1 MGTERLPV
9 PKLLMQ
15 TIWWLP
21 NTCLP
26 SGGLEAWYVPGRGA
40 CVARL
45 LCKPWVPQVFHSLPM
60 SNASNMWAC
69 SLLQESKASCV
80 IGAGKAPWELSVVV
94 PYYTPFP
101 APTLFLRPVWTVQII
116 LGTSRYSKSSE
127 SLLSNFLDPRWPWEP
142 QTCSPIS
149 SLFGTSR
156 MPSTSLGVLHLSVSK
171 TKFPACGPVFSRG
184 KEGTW

>member
-1 MGTERLPV
+1 M
-9 PKLLMQ
+9 PKLLTQ

-40 CVARL
+40 CVDRL
-45 LCKPWVPQVFHSLPM
+45 LYKPWVPQVFHGLPL
-60 SNASNMWAC
+60 SNASNMWPC
-69 SLLQESKASCV
+69 SLLQESNASCV
-80 IGAGKAPWELSVVV
+80 IGAGKAPWELSLVVLDC
-94 PYYTPFP
+94 TPFP
-101 APTLFLRPVWTVQII
+101 APSLFLHPVWTVQII
-116 LGTSRYSKSSE
+116 LRTSCHSISSV

-149 SLFGTSR
+149 SLFRISR

-171 TKFPACGPVFSRG
+171 MKFPARGPVFSRG